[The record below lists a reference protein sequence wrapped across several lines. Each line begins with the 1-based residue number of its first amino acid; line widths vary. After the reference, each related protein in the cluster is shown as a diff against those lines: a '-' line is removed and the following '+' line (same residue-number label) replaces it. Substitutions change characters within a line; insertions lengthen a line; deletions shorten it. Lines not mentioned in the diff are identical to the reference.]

1 MFSSII
7 KRPHTHNPEQ
17 KVSVGWL
24 FVNSTRGVTSVGS
37 LTSVE
42 MDRKKNH
49 IHHHQLTI
57 TGRNS
62 PKNEKNEK
70 WIIVYKTD
78 KSKKKPPEKE
88 KEKEKSRSV
97 CRWST
102 SLQPRTELFAWQG
115 WEHFTWQGCTINLL
129 QTVAPKEPRD
139 YETAQ
144 DRISNAA
151 SIWSLHR
158 INALMPMHWFE
169 QMVVFIL
176 FMCSQ
181 FHMHMCVS
189 EFLPPSPV
197 Q

>member
-1 MFSSII
+1 MGSPLWGHFCGDNQKKKIPFII
-7 KRPHTHNPEQ
+7 INYYYWSKFAEE
-17 KVSVGWL
+17 W
-24 FVNSTRGVTSVGS
+24 
-37 LTSVE
+37 
-42 MDRKKNH
+42 
-49 IHHHQLTI
+49 
-57 TGRNS
+57 
-62 PKNEKNEK
+62 KNEK
-70 WIIVYKTD
+70 WIIVYKTNNP
-78 KSKKKPPEKE
+78 KKHKKKRKR
-88 KEKEKSRSV
+88 KKSVRMS
-97 CRWST
+97 
-102 SLQPRTELFAWQG
+102 SLVDLSPTPNRTFAWQG

-189 EFLPPSPV
+189 EFLPPPSPV

>member
-1 MFSSII
+1 MEI
-7 KRPHTHNPEQ
+7 
-17 KVSVGWL
+17 G
-24 FVNSTRGVTSVGS
+24 
-37 LTSVE
+37 
-42 MDRKKNH
+42 RKKSIH
-49 IHHHQLTI
+49 HHHHQLTI

-62 PKNEKNEK
+62 PKNEKWMNA
-70 WIIVYKTD
+70 YKTN
-78 KSKKKPPEKE
+78 SPKKGNKGKKE
-88 KEKEKSRSV
+88 QSRSV

-144 DRISNAA
+144 DRMSNAA
-151 SIWSLHR
+151 SIWSQHR

-181 FHMHMCVS
+181 FHMHMM
-189 EFLPPSPV
+189 F
-197 Q
+197 